1 MEDLT
6 DIPNQETVMASENVM
21 KEDSLLEEDF
31 IMDNLTWTG
40 NDTVYFP
47 LYEPSVRF
55 FR

>member
-6 DIPNQETVMASENVM
+6 DIPDQEIVMTSDTVME
-21 KEDSLLEEDF
+21 EDSFQEEDF

-40 NDTVYFP
+40 NDTFYFP